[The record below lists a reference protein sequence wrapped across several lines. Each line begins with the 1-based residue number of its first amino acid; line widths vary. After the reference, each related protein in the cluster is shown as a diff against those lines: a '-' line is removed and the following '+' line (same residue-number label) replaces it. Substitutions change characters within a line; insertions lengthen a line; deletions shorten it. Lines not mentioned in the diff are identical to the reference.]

1 MLKVARN
8 VAIIFAIAAVV
19 VYAPGGGT
27 ASQIIIQVVSI
38 AFLVSIAWFASI
50 LYRQHRVSLY
60 GLGDIRRAGLYLA
73 VGVAVLALTATT
85 RLWDAGGAGIL
96 AWLVLVV
103 ASVYTMIAIL
113 WAARSY

>member
-60 GLGDIRRAGLYLA
+60 GLGDSRRAGLYLA